1 MSHVLNALLALSE
14 DEAESSSVDS
24 FAKALS
30 KKMFKVPGQP
40 KPPPSPRPPPTYH
53 PIGYLDKNQK
63 FRFRRT
69 NGTMRDFGPDK
80 GP

>member
-1 MSHVLNALLALSE
+1 MSHVLNVLQVLFE
-14 DEAESSSVDS
+14 DEAESSGIDS

-30 KKMFKVPGQP
+30 KKIAKPMGLP